1 MEKYSELSE
10 EIKEE
15 VYQNKKETTEFM
27 NAVKTLFFVS
37 LITKETN
44 FNKKIDKIYKAYIN
58 KTNKQMN
65 KGYKKVVDKVK
76 SNKNNKIYYEDKSEL
91 KKGLNEF
98 LEKIKIDSKSTKTEN
113 DKYIRIIKDYYKKTE
128 KTLSKEYIQE
138 KEYLSKKVSSFDKIE
153 KTVRYQ
159 RKDGSTFAYF
169 DIASYDS
176 MVYTTNLNR
185 VGMQETIKELEFR
198 GEDIVYVAPHPFAC
212 PLCQQLQGKF
222 YSITGSVSFYKGY
235 RVGLLDDAIANG
247 LLHPNCTHIPRPILD
262 DDEESDK
269 YSSGQWE
276 EKYNA
281 KQKRNGLEL
290 KKDRLKSDLK
300 IYKKLDNQEMIDKTK
315 QKINTLNKEIREQKK
330 LMVNTQ

>member
-1 MEKYSELSE
+1 MEKYSKLSD

-15 VYQNKKETTEFM
+15 VYQNKKETTKFM
-27 NAVKTLFFVS
+27 NTVKTLFFVS
-37 LITKETN
+37 LINKEKD
-44 FNKKIDKIYKAYIN
+44 FDSKIDKMYKTYTN
-58 KTNKQMN
+58 KTNKQMI
-65 KGYKKVVDKVK
+65 KGYKKVSNTVK
-76 SNKNNKIYYEDKSEL
+76 SDEVNKIYYEDKKGL

-98 LEKIKIDSKSTKTEN
+98 LKKIQIDSKSTKTEN
-113 DKYIRIIKDYYKKTE
+113 DKYIRVIKDYYKKTE

-138 KEYLSKKVSSFDKIE
+138 KEYLSKKVSGFDKIE

-159 RKDGSTFAYF
+159 KKDGSTFAYF

-198 GEDIVYVAPHPFAC
+198 GEDIVYVSPHPFAC
-212 PLCQQLQGKF
+212 PLCQELQGKF
-222 YSITGSVSFYKGY
+222 YSITGSVNFYKGY
-235 RVGLLDDAIANG
+235 RVGLLNDAIANG
-247 LLHPNCTHIPRPILD
+247 LLHPNCTHIPRPVLD
-262 DDEESDK
+262 DDKESDK
-269 YSSGQWE
+269 YSGGQWE

-300 IYKKLDNQEMIDKTK
+300 IYEKLGNQEMMDKTR
-315 QKINTLNKEIREQKK
+315 QKINVLDKKIREQKK